1 MIGHCGAE
9 IPDNDICSCCAA
21 MSWVMALYVSGTLS
35 GGCGTGDEG
44 GELIPFSSLERYIG
58 SVAMGSS
65 SSSIRNVVVLSAK
78 AFSLKCFS
86 AVIEGTKF

>member
-1 MIGHCGAE
+1 MLRCYELGDGAVCVG
-9 IPDNDICSCCAA
+9 DIVR
-21 MSWVMALYVSGTLS
+21 WLRNRRWG
-35 GGCGTGDEG
+35 G
-44 GELIPFSSLERYIG
+44 GELISFSSLERYIG

-65 SSSIRNVVVLSAK
+65 SSSIRNVVVISAK

>member
-1 MIGHCGAE
+1 MLRCYELGDGAVCVG
-9 IPDNDICSCCAA
+9 DIVR
-21 MSWVMALYVSGTLS
+21 WLRNRRR
-35 GGCGTGDEG
+35 G
-44 GELIPFSSLERYIG
+44 GELISFSSLERYIG

-65 SSSIRNVVVLSAK
+65 SSSIRNVVVISAK